1 MTLDPQVCE
10 LLARLADEGG
20 AGGPATVAGQR
31 AQAARFAALAGPTV
45 RVGRVDD
52 RTVPTA
58 QGPVPVRVYTP
69 PEPAPEPDP
78 DLVPDPNR
86 DQDRALPVTVF
97 LHGGGWVLGDL
108 DSQDHLAR
116 VVCARARCLV
126 VSVDYRLAP
135 EHPFPAAVD
144 DAEAVTTWVLDH
156 ADELGG
162 DTDRVALFGE
172 SAGGNL
178 AAVVAQS
185 LRARPGPR
193 PVSQVLVHPVA
204 DRADDSES
212 MRVHADG
219 PVLTAAQMDWFWDT
233 YLGPDGD
240 GSDPRASPLR
250 SPDLRG
256 VAPALVVSA
265 AVDPLLDQGTR
276 YVAALRAAGVAV
288 DHVVVPG
295 VPHAFLSFTGHVDRS
310 RRALEDV
317 ADALASA
324 FARA

>member
-1 MTLDPQVCE
+1 MTLDPQVRE
-10 LLARLADEGG
+10 LLARLADEGGADG

-45 RVGRVDD
+45 QVGRIDD
-52 RTVPTA
+52 RTLPTA
-58 QGPVPVRVYTP
+58 QGPQPVRVYTP
-69 PEPAPEPDP
+69 PEPDQ
-78 DLVPDPNR
+78 VPDPNR

-144 DAEAVTTWVLDH
+144 DAEAVTAWVLDH
-156 ADELGG
+156 AGELGG
-162 DTDRVALFGE
+162 DPDRVALFGE

-178 AAVVAQS
+178 AAVVAQTI
-185 LRARPGPR
+185 RDRGGPQ
-193 PVSQVLVHPVA
+193 PVLQVLVHPVT
-204 DRADDSES
+204 DHADDSPS
-212 MRVHADG
+212 MAEFADG
-219 PVLTAAQMDWFWDT
+219 PVLTAAQMEWFWDT
-233 YLGPDGD
+233 YLGADGD

-250 SPDLRG
+250 APDVRG

-265 AVDPLLDQGTR
+265 AVDPLLGQGSR
-276 YVAALRAAGVAV
+276 YVEALRAAAVDV
-288 DHVVVPG
+288 DHVIVAG
-295 VPHAFLSFTGHVDRS
+295 VPHAFLSFTGHVDSSRS
-310 RRALEDV
+310 VLNGI
-317 ADALASA
+317 ADAFAAA
-324 FARA
+324 FNRRYP

>member
-1 MTLDPQVCE
+1 MTLDPQVRE
-10 LLARLADEGG
+10 LLARLTDEGG

-31 AQAARFAALAGPTV
+31 AQAARFAALAGPTA

-69 PEPAPEPDP
+69 PEP

-156 ADELGG
+156 AGELGG
-162 DTDRVALFGE
+162 DPDRVALFGE

-185 LRARPGPR
+185 LRSRPGPR
-193 PVSQVLVHPVA
+193 PVFQVLVHPVV

-256 VAPALVVSA
+256 VAPALVMSA

-324 FARA
+324 FAPA